1 MKEELIWPV
10 CLVPPELLATA
21 STIFRLIYRKHNQ
34 GLWWDDH
41 FVLISLILAF
51 ICFVVPWLSL
61 VQGHPTLHIV
71 SGWLYKL
78 SLPTQIWTGRISLA
92 LTVARI
98 MPRQHP
104 IFSLA
109 LCVVVFFGVV
119 CLTMIISSI
128 VPCVQDTAWA
138 LHSPYVYFPS
148 RPLGIF
154 AVAADFVGD
163 VLLVVVPLRL
173 FWHAKLR
180 PVELFLVKIGFAASF
195 FTSAF
200 GIVIAV
206 FIRTR
211 ASSK

>member
-109 LCVVVFFGVV
+109 LCVVVFFWSRLLDYDHQFDSALCTGYCVGTSLPI
-119 CLTMIISSI
+119 CLFPQSPPRNFCSS
-128 VPCVQDTAWA
+128 C
-138 LHSPYVYFPS
+138 
-148 RPLGIF
+148 
-154 AVAADFVGD
+154 
-163 VLLVVVPLRL
+163 
-173 FWHAKLR
+173 
-180 PVELFLVKIGFAASF
+180 
-195 FTSAF
+195 
-200 GIVIAV
+200 
-206 FIRTR
+206 
-211 ASSK
+211 